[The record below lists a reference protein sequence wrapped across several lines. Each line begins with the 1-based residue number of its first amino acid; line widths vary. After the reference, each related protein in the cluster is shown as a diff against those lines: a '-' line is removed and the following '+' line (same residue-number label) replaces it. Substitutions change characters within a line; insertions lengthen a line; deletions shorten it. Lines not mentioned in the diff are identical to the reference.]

1 MSRILE
7 SRLSA
12 WLDEAAEDLDQGQ
25 ADPAAVLPR
34 LADAGLLAP
43 EAPAN
48 AIETIAAVCERS
60 LACGFVLWSHRAYTE
75 LVLLSPNAGLRAE
88 QGPALAVG
96 ARAGAPCLSNAMKH
110 LARLEPPAVRAVAQ
124 NGRFSLSGMLPWA
137 TNLRPQGFEVA
148 IPAALENGRIL
159 VVSLPSGQSG
169 LTRSPDLELTALR
182 CTNTAAIHL
191 QDAWVGEDRILHPD
205 AADWL
210 GGGVRSAFLSLQC
223 AMALG
228 VARRSLAEAAA
239 RASPGRGSLRAGID
253 RAQDRL
259 DGVEAALKAG
269 AGEGVFVDRPRALF
283 EIRIEL
289 AELAAESVRLELL
302 ALGAQAFL
310 RDGPGRGFARR
321 AREAA
326 FLPIVTPSVTQIQ
339 AALAAQPEAV
349 QRGP

>member
-1 MSRILE
+1 VSGILQPPLG
-7 SRLSA
+7 S
-12 WLDEAAEDLDQGQ
+12 WLDEAAEDLDQGRG
-25 ADPAAVLPR
+25 DPAAVLPR

-43 EAPAN
+43 EAPAD

-75 LVLLSPNAGLRAE
+75 LVRMSPNVGLRDRQLPE
-88 QGPALAVG
+88 LAAG
-96 ARAGAPCLSNAMKH
+96 RRAGAPCLSNAMKH
-110 LARLEPPAVRAVAQ
+110 LARLEPPAVRAVAE
-124 NGRFSLSGMLPWA
+124 NGRVRLSGTLPWA

-148 IPAALENGRIL
+148 IPAASEHGRIL
-159 VVSLPSGQSG
+159 VVSLPSGQPG

-191 QDAWVGEDRILHPD
+191 QEAQVGEDRILHPD

-210 GGGVRSAFLSLQC
+210 GGRVRSAFLSLQC

-239 RASPGRGSLRAGID
+239 HAGRGLGRGALSAGVD
-253 RAQDRL
+253 RSRDRL
-259 DGVEAALKAG
+259 DALEGALKAG
-269 AGEGVFVDRPRALF
+269 ASQDVFVDRPRALF

-289 AELAAESVRLELL
+289 ADLAAEAVRLELM

-326 FLPIVTPSVTQIQ
+326 FLPIVTPSVTQLQ
-339 AALAAQPEAV
+339 TALAA
-349 QRGP
+349 